1 MFNEADKKKYNINI
15 TMKDILQKLVDFIQ
29 ISISQ
34 KENRE
39 TVSYTLEILMY
50 P

>member
-39 TVSYTLEILMY
+39 TVSYTLEILM
-50 P
+50 